1 MYGHLIRTGRG
12 PYPLESFLREFPY
25 YWNTAFQ
32 KERWGRVFGKRKF
45 LVLSYE
51 DLKGESILLN
61 FLEKL
66 FPGHAI
72 LSTSLEIAH
81 DADSNLSYS
90 PRFLRFMEE
99 LSANQVDSAP
109 YARLYA
115 KVLNSIVPLERRM
128 LSPTDIDEAMK
139 RCGMKLD
146 SSGSAAS
153 NLAHQRGRKR
163 HGAPNLEQVSNDLTE
178 RTREFI
184 EARKGTAELVE
195 LRELLSDRTNR
206 LEECS
211 HTLLDRTEELVQ
223 TRETLVERTDR
234 LKQASQDLVDR
245 TQDLEETREA
255 LAQSRALLEQAHHKL
270 EELARKLALARDV
283 PAEQA
288 KVPDKPKQTP
298 H

>member
-1 MYGHLIRTGRG
+1 
-12 PYPLESFLREFPY
+12 
-25 YWNTAFQ
+25 
-32 KERWGRVFGKRKF
+32 
-45 LVLSYE
+45 
-51 DLKGESILLN
+51 
-61 FLEKL
+61 
-66 FPGHAI
+66 
-72 LSTSLEIAH
+72 
-81 DADSNLSYS
+81 
-90 PRFLRFMEE
+90 
-99 LSANQVDSAP
+99 
-109 YARLYA
+109 
-115 KVLNSIVPLERRM
+115 
-128 LSPTDIDEAMK
+128 
-139 RCGMKLD
+139 
-146 SSGSAAS
+146 
-153 NLAHQRGRKR
+153 LAHQRGRKR